1 MKMWIYTFFKKLKEY
16 LQISKNYDNNNQIQ
30 MQKYISTTRFNNET
44 WNENQQYMK
53 KIKEQK
59 SNKKTVPEC
68 IYSLSHI
75 NQQACAE
82 SVFFVLEMNNDK
94 NKIMGIGLV
103 KNTPT
108 MNEHKIYKKDEY
120 NQYSYVGYYR
130 IDRTEM
136 NEREE
141 TIMKVFDFYCF
152 TGSSHFKRLKGIKIF
167 PQKIIDKCEPILDLL
182 AFITNMF
189 KTTRT

>member
-1 MKMWIYTFFKKLKEY
+1 
-16 LQISKNYDNNNQIQ
+16 
-30 MQKYISTTRFNNET
+30 MQKYISTTRFNNDT

-53 KIKEQK
+53 KIKEK
-59 SNKKTVPEC
+59 NFNKKTVPKC
-68 IYSLSHI
+68 IYSVSQI

-108 MNEHKIYKKDEY
+108 MDEHKIYKKDEY

-136 NEREE
+136 NEMEE

-152 TGSSHFKRLKGIKIF
+152 KGSSHLKRLKGIKIF
-167 PQKIIDKCEPILDLL
+167 PQKIIEQCKPILDLV
-182 AFITNMF
+182 AFITDMF
-189 KTTRT
+189 KKTRA